1 MQSERIVVESGKMRQ
16 VLDQA
21 ESLAPY
27 GDVPVLIGG
36 ESGTGKELVARW
48 IHRKSPRASR
58 PFVAVNAAA
67 IPDTLLESELFGHAR
82 GAFTGAQFPRKGLL
96 EEADAGTLFLDEV
109 GDLSPRAQSVL
120 LRALQER
127 EYRRVGEVSS
137 RRSDFRLVT
146 ATHKELEA
154 EVAAG
159 RFRHDLLF
167 RLSVARIHLPALR
180 ERPEDILPLAR
191 YFLEARSRRLGV
203 ESKRLTHE
211 AERALAS
218 HHWPGNVRQL
228 ENELT
233 QALVRALGSASI
245 DTEHL
250 SFGTRRPGLG
260 CLRSVSE
267 AFEKGLLADAL
278 ARSGGNRTHA
288 ARALGISRQGLYR
301 KLKRH
306 GLASGACADRL
317 APVPTGPAEITD
329 APAPTSSCVGALIQ
343 GVETGLATECE
354 SDLS

>member
-1 MQSERIVVESGKMRQ
+1 MQSERIVAASARMRE
-16 VLDQA
+16 VLAQA
-21 ESLAPY
+21 EALAPF
-27 GDVPVLIGG
+27 GDVPVSIGG

-48 IHRKSPRASR
+48 IHRKSPRSLR

-96 EEADAGTLFLDEV
+96 EEADGGTLFLDEV

-146 ATHKELEA
+146 ATHKELEG

-180 ERPEDILPLAR
+180 ERPEDILPLAG
-191 YFLEARSRRLGV
+191 YFLEARSSRLRV
-203 ESKRLTHE
+203 EPKRLTPE
-211 AERALAS
+211 AERALLS
-218 HHWPGNVRQL
+218 HYWPGNVREL
-228 ENELT
+228 ENELI
-233 QALVRALGSASI
+233 QALVRSLGSESI
-245 DTEHL
+245 DVEHL
-250 SFGTRRPGLG
+250 SFAKRRAGSG
-260 CLRSVSE
+260 CLRSVSD

-288 ARALGISRQGLYR
+288 ARSLGISRQGLYR

-306 GLASGACADRL
+306 GMATAACADRL
-317 APVPTGPAEITD
+317 AG
-329 APAPTSSCVGALIQ
+329 
-343 GVETGLATECE
+343 ECE
-354 SDLS
+354 SDLR

>member
-1 MQSERIVVESGKMRQ
+1 MQSERIVAASGKMRE
-16 VLDQA
+16 VLAQA
-21 ESLAPY
+21 EALAPF
-27 GDVPVLIGG
+27 GDVPVSIGG

-48 IHRKSPRASR
+48 IHRKSPRALR

-96 EEADAGTLFLDEV
+96 EEADGGTLFLDEV

-146 ATHKELEA
+146 ATHKELEG

-191 YFLEARSRRLGV
+191 HFLESCSRRLGV
-203 ESKRLTHE
+203 ASKHLNPE
-211 AERALAS
+211 AERVLLS
-218 HHWPGNVRQL
+218 HSWPGNVREL

-233 QALVRALGSASI
+233 QALVRSLGSPAI
-245 DTEHL
+245 DVDHL
-250 SFGTRRPGLG
+250 SFGKRRAGAG

-267 AFEKGLLADAL
+267 AFERGLLADAL
-278 ARSGGNRTHA
+278 VRSGGNRTRA

-306 GLASGACADRL
+306 GMAAGACADRL
-317 APVPTGPAEITD
+317 ARQREF
-329 APAPTSSCVGALIQ
+329 
-343 GVETGLATECE
+343 
-354 SDLS
+354 DLR

>member
-1 MQSERIVVESGKMRQ
+1 MQSERIVVESDKMRQ
-16 VLDQA
+16 ALEQA

-27 GDVPVLIGG
+27 GDVAVLIGG

-82 GAFTGAQFPRKGLL
+82 GAFSGAQFSRKGLL
-96 EEADAGTLFLDEV
+96 EEADTGTLFLDEV

-120 LRALQER
+120 LRALQEH

-137 RRSDFRLVT
+137 RRSDFRLIT
-146 ATHKELEA
+146 ATHKELES

-180 ERPEDILPLAR
+180 DRPEDILPLAR
-191 YFLEARSRRLGV
+191 HFLDARASRLGI
-203 ESKRLTHE
+203 ESRGLTGD

-218 HHWPGNVRQL
+218 HHWPGNVREL

-233 QALVRALGSASI
+233 QALVRARGSASI

-250 SFGTRRPGLG
+250 SFGKRRPGPDS
-260 CLRSVSE
+260 LRSVAE

-278 ARSGGNRTHA
+278 VRSGGNRTRA

-306 GLASGACADRL
+306 G
-317 APVPTGPAEITD
+317 I
-329 APAPTSSCVGALIQ
+329 AL
-343 GVETGLATECE
+343 GV
-354 SDLS
+354 

>member
-1 MQSERIVVESGKMRQ
+1 MQSERIVAVSGEMRD

-21 ESLAPY
+21 EALAPFA
-27 GDVPVLIGG
+27 DVPVLIGG
-36 ESGTGKELVARW
+36 ESGTGKELVARYL
-48 IHRKSPRASR
+48 HRKSPRAR
-58 PFVAVNAAA
+58 GPFVAVNAAA

-82 GAFTGAQFPRKGLL
+82 GAFTGAQFARKGFL
-96 EEADAGTLFLDEV
+96 EEADTGTLFLDEV

-127 EYRRVGEVSS
+127 EYRRVGEVAS

-146 ATHKELEA
+146 ATHKDLDA
-154 EVAAG
+154 EVVTG

-167 RLSVARIHLPALR
+167 RLSVARIQLPALR
-180 ERPEDILPLAR
+180 DRPDDVLPLAR
-191 YFLEARSRRLGV
+191 SFLEARSMRLGV
-203 ESKRLTHE
+203 ASKRLTGE

-218 HHWPGNVRQL
+218 YHWPGNIREL

-233 QALVRALGSASI
+233 SALVRARGSASI
-245 DTEHL
+245 ETEHL
-250 SFGTRRPGLG
+250 SLPKRRAGLA
-260 CLRSVSE
+260 CLRTVSE

-306 GLASGACADRL
+306 GIGLEACGKNWPA
-317 APVPTGPAEITD
+317 TGNP
-329 APAPTSSCVGALIQ
+329 S
-343 GVETGLATECE
+343 
-354 SDLS
+354 

>member
-1 MQSERIVVESGKMRQ
+1 MRSERIVAVSQKMRQ
-16 VLDQA
+16 VLEHA
-21 ESLAPY
+21 ESLAPFD
-27 GDVPVLIGG
+27 DVPVLVGG

-48 IHRKSPRASR
+48 IHRKSRRASR

-67 IPDTLLESELFGHAR
+67 IPDALLESELFGHAR
-82 GAFTGAQFPRKGLL
+82 GAFTGAQFPRRGLL
-96 EEADAGTLFLDEV
+96 EEADGGTLLLDEV

-120 LRALQER
+120 LRAVQER

-146 ATHKELEA
+146 ATHKNLDA

-191 YFLEARSRRLGV
+191 SFLDVRSIRIGV
-203 ESKRLTHE
+203 ERKRLTRE
-211 AERALAS
+211 AERALVS
-218 HHWPGNVRQL
+218 YHWPGNVREL

-233 QALVRALGSASI
+233 QALVHAIDGPAI

-250 SFGTRRPGLG
+250 SFGRRLAG
-260 CLRSVSE
+260 CGGLRSVSQ
-267 AFEKGLLADAL
+267 AFERGVLADAL
-278 ARSGGNRTHA
+278 ARTGGNRTRA

-306 GLASGACADRL
+306 GIAAGANGWLER
-317 APVPTGPAEITD
+317 PSP
-329 APAPTSSCVGALIQ
+329 S
-343 GVETGLATECE
+343 
-354 SDLS
+354 

>member
-1 MQSERIVVESGKMRQ
+1 MQSERIVVESDKMRQ
-16 VLDQA
+16 ALEQA

-27 GDVPVLIGG
+27 GDVAVLIGG

-82 GAFTGAQFPRKGLL
+82 GAFSGAQFSRKGLL

-120 LRALQER
+120 LRALQEH

-137 RRSDFRLVT
+137 RRSDFRLIS

-159 RFRHDLLF
+159 RFRHDLFF

-180 ERPEDILPLAR
+180 DRPEDILPLAR
-191 YFLEARSRRLGV
+191 HFLDARASRLGI
-203 ESKRLTHE
+203 ESKRLTGD

-218 HHWPGNVRQL
+218 QHWPGNVREL

-233 QALVRALGSASI
+233 QALVRARGSASI
-245 DTEHL
+245 DAEHL
-250 SFGTRRPGLG
+250 SLGKRRPGPG
-260 CLRSVSE
+260 CLRSVAE

-278 ARSGGNRTHA
+278 ARSGGNRTRA

-306 GLASGACADRL
+306 G
-317 APVPTGPAEITD
+317 I
-329 APAPTSSCVGALIQ
+329 AL
-343 GVETGLATECE
+343 GV
-354 SDLS
+354 

>member
-1 MQSERIVVESGKMRQ
+1 MQSVKIVAESRKMRQ
-16 VLDQA
+16 VLGEA

-27 GDVPVLIGG
+27 GDVSVLIGG
-36 ESGTGKELVARW
+36 ESGTGKELVARFL
-48 IHRKSPRASR
+48 HQRSPRADR

-82 GAFTGAQFPRKGLL
+82 GAFTGAQFSRKGLV
-96 EEADAGTLFLDEV
+96 EEADSGTLFLDEV
-109 GDLSPRAQSVL
+109 GDLSPRAQAIL

-127 EYRRVGEVSS
+127 EYRRVGDASS

-146 ATHKELEA
+146 ASHKDLEA

-167 RLSVARIHLPALR
+167 RLSVARIHLPPLR
-180 ERPEDILPLAR
+180 ERPEDIVPLSRFFLAAR
-191 YFLEARSRRLGV
+191 ANRLGV
-203 ESKRLTHE
+203 EAKRLTSE
-211 AERALAS
+211 AERALTA
-218 HHWPGNVRQL
+218 HHWPGNVREL

-233 QALVRALGSASI
+233 QALVRARGAAAIDLGHLTLARSA
-245 DTEHL
+245 
-250 SFGTRRPGLG
+250 RPRG
-260 CLRSVSE
+260 LRSVSR

-306 GLASGACADRL
+306 GFARVASVAG
-317 APVPTGPAEITD
+317 TD
-329 APAPTSSCVGALIQ
+329 PR
-343 GVETGLATECE
+343 
-354 SDLS
+354 

>member
-1 MQSERIVVESGKMRQ
+1 MQSERIVAASDKMRE

-21 ESLAPY
+21 AALAAFS
-27 GDVPVLIGG
+27 DIPVFVGG

-48 IHRKSPRASR
+48 IHRKSVRASR

-96 EEADAGTLFLDEV
+96 EEADTGTLFLDEV

-120 LRALQER
+120 LRALQDR
-127 EYRRVGEVSS
+127 EYRRVGEFSS

-154 EVAAG
+154 EVDAG

-167 RLSVARIHLPALR
+167 RLSVARIHVPALR

-191 YFLEARSRRLGV
+191 YFLEARSSRLGV
-203 ESKRLTHE
+203 APKRLTPE

-218 HHWPGNVRQL
+218 HHWPGNVREL

-233 QALVRALGSASI
+233 QGLVRARSSDSI

-250 SFGTRRPGLG
+250 SFGRRRPGQSG
-260 CLRSVSE
+260 LRSISE

-288 ARALGISRQGLYR
+288 ARSLGISRQGLYR

-306 GLASGACADRL
+306 GLSARACADRL
-317 APVPTGPAEITD
+317 A
-329 APAPTSSCVGALIQ
+329 
-343 GVETGLATECE
+343 GV
-354 SDLS
+354 

>member
-1 MQSERIVVESGKMRQ
+1 MQSEGIVAASDKMRE

-21 ESLAPY
+21 AALAAFS
-27 GDVPVLIGG
+27 DIPVFVGG

-48 IHRKSPRASR
+48 IHRKSLRASR

-82 GAFTGAQFPRKGLL
+82 GAFTGAQLPRKGLL
-96 EEADAGTLFLDEV
+96 EEADSGTLFLDEV

-120 LRALQER
+120 LRAFQER
-127 EYRRVGEVSS
+127 EYRRVGEVQS

-146 ATHKELEA
+146 ATHKDLET

-159 RFRHDLLF
+159 RFRPDLLF

-191 YFLEARSRRLGV
+191 YFLDARSRQLGV
-203 ESKRLTHE
+203 APKRLTAE

-218 HHWPGNVRQL
+218 HHWPGNVREL

-233 QALVRALGSASI
+233 QALVRARSAASI

-250 SFGTRRPGLG
+250 SLGKRRPGPCG
-260 CLRSVSE
+260 LRSVSE

-288 ARALGISRQGLYR
+288 ARSLGISRQGLYR

-306 GLASGACADRL
+306 GMRRELARID
-317 APVPTGPAEITD
+317 
-329 APAPTSSCVGALIQ
+329 
-343 GVETGLATECE
+343 
-354 SDLS
+354 

>member
-1 MQSERIVVESGKMRQ
+1 MQFERIVVESDKMRQ

-27 GDVPVLIGG
+27 GEVPVLIGG
-36 ESGTGKELVARW
+36 ESGTGKELVARFL
-48 IHRKSPRASR
+48 HRKSPRASR
-58 PFVAVNAAA
+58 PFVAVNSAA

-82 GAFTGAQFPRKGLL
+82 GAFTGAQLPRKGLL
-96 EEADAGTLFLDEV
+96 EEANTGTLFLDEV

-120 LRALQER
+120 LRALQDR
-127 EYRRVGEVSS
+127 EYRRVGEGSS

-180 ERPEDILPLAR
+180 ERPGDILPLAR
-191 YFLEARSRRLGV
+191 YFVDARSRRLGL

-218 HHWPGNVRQL
+218 YHWPGNVREL

-233 QALVRALGSASI
+233 QALVRARGSASI
-245 DTEHL
+245 GTEHL
-250 SFGTRRPGLG
+250 SFGKRRTGLG
-260 CLRSVSE
+260 CLRSVSQ

-288 ARALGISRQGLYR
+288 ARSLGISRQGLYR

-306 GLASGACADRL
+306 GMAAAAR
-317 APVPTGPAEITD
+317 AE
-329 APAPTSSCVGALIQ
+329 
-343 GVETGLATECE
+343 
-354 SDLS
+354 

>member
-1 MQSERIVVESGKMRQ
+1 MPSERIVAVSEKMRQ
-16 VLDQA
+16 VLEQA

-27 GDVPVLIGG
+27 GEVPVLIGG
-36 ESGTGKELVARW
+36 ESGTGKELVARR
-48 IHRKSPRASR
+48 IHRKSPRANR

-82 GAFTGAQFPRKGLL
+82 GAFTGASLPRKGLL
-96 EEADAGTLFLDEV
+96 EEADGGTLFLDEIAE
-109 GDLSPRAQSVL
+109 LSPRAQSVL

-146 ATHKELEA
+146 ATHKDLEV
-154 EVAAG
+154 EVVAG
-159 RFRHDLLF
+159 RFRNDLLF

-191 YFLEARSRRLGV
+191 FFLEARSSQFGV
-203 ESKRLTHE
+203 ESKRLTRE
-211 AERALAS
+211 AELALTS
-218 HHWPGNVRQL
+218 HHWPGNVREL

-233 QALVRALGSASI
+233 QALVRARGSLSI
-245 DTEHL
+245 GIEHL
-250 SFGTRRPGLG
+250 TFGGRRPGLG
-260 CLRSVSE
+260 CLRSVSA

-278 ARSGGNRTHA
+278 VRSGGNRTHA

-306 GLASGACADRL
+306 GLH
-317 APVPTGPAEITD
+317 E
-329 APAPTSSCVGALIQ
+329 
-343 GVETGLATECE
+343 GLATECS
-354 SDLS
+354 SDIR

>member
-1 MQSERIVVESGKMRQ
+1 MQSERIVASSSKMRE
-16 VLDQA
+16 VLEQA
-21 ESLAPY
+21 EALAPFS
-27 GDVPVLIGG
+27 DVPVLIGG

-96 EEADAGTLFLDEV
+96 EEADTGTLFFDEV

-120 LRALQER
+120 LRAFQER
-127 EYRRVGEVSS
+127 EYRRVGEVAS

-146 ATHKELEA
+146 ATHKELES

-167 RLSVARIHLPALR
+167 RVSVARIHLPPLR
-180 ERPEDILPLAR
+180 ERPEDILPLTR
-191 YFLEARSRRLGV
+191 HFLEACSSTLGV
-203 ESKRLTHE
+203 ASKALTRE

-218 HHWPGNVRQL
+218 HHWPGNVREL

-233 QALVRALGSASI
+233 QALVRARGSASI
-245 DTEHL
+245 EIEHL
-250 SFGTRRPGLG
+250 SFGKRRPGLG

-267 AFEKGLLADAL
+267 AFEKGILADAL

-306 GLASGACADRL
+306 GMAPGAFADR
-317 APVPTGPAEITD
+317 
-329 APAPTSSCVGALIQ
+329 
-343 GVETGLATECE
+343 LATECE
-354 SDLS
+354 SDLR

>member
-1 MQSERIVVESGKMRQ
+1 MQSERIVAASDKMRE

-21 ESLAPY
+21 AALAPFS
-27 GDVPVLIGG
+27 DIPVLIGG

-96 EEADAGTLFLDEV
+96 EEADSGTLFLDEV
-109 GDLSPRAQSVL
+109 GDLSPRAQTVL
-120 LRALQER
+120 LRALQEH
-127 EYRRVGEVSS
+127 EYRRVGEVAS

-146 ATHKELEA
+146 ATNKDLGA

-167 RLSVARIHLPALR
+167 RLSVARIGLPALR
-180 ERPEDILPLAR
+180 ERPQDILPLAR
-191 YFLEARSRRLGV
+191 YFLDARSSRLGIAL
-203 ESKRLTHE
+203 KPLTSQ

-218 HHWPGNVRQL
+218 HHWPGNVREL

-233 QALVRALGSASI
+233 QALVRARGSASI

-250 SFGTRRPGLG
+250 SFGRDRPGRG

-267 AFEKGLLADAL
+267 AFEKGLLAEAL

-288 ARALGISRQGLYR
+288 ARSLGISRQGLYR

-306 GLASGACADRL
+306 GMAAGACAERL
-317 APVPTGPAEITD
+317 AA
-329 APAPTSSCVGALIQ
+329 
-343 GVETGLATECE
+343 ECE
-354 SDLS
+354 SDLR

>member
-67 IPDTLLESELFGHAR
+67 IPDTLLECELFGHAR

-109 GDLSPRAQSVL
+109 GDLSPRAQAIL

-127 EYRRVGEVSS
+127 EYRRVGDASS

-146 ATHKELEA
+146 ATHKDLDA

-191 YFLEARSRRLGV
+191 FFLAARASRLGIASRRL
-203 ESKRLTHE
+203 TCD
-211 AERALAS
+211 AERALS
-218 HHWPGNVRQL
+218 THHWPGNVREL

-233 QALVRALGSASI
+233 QALVRAQGAEAI
-245 DTEHL
+245 DLEHL
-250 SFGTRRPGLG
+250 T
-260 CLRSVSE
+260 
-267 AFEKGLLADAL
+267 
-278 ARSGGNRTHA
+278 
-288 ARALGISRQGLYR
+288 
-301 KLKRH
+301 
-306 GLASGACADRL
+306 L
-317 APVPTGPAEITD
+317 APR
-329 APAPTSSCVGALIQ
+329 S
-343 GVETGLATECE
+343 
-354 SDLS
+354 

>member
-1 MQSERIVVESGKMRQ
+1 MQAERIVAASGKMRE
-16 VLDQA
+16 VLEQA
-21 ESLAPY
+21 EALAPFS
-27 GDVPVLIGG
+27 DVPVSIGG

-48 IHRKSPRASR
+48 IHRKSPRALR

-96 EEADAGTLFLDEV
+96 EEADTGTLFLDEV

-146 ATHKELEA
+146 ATHKELEG

-191 YFLEARSRRLGV
+191 YFLEARCGRLGV
-203 ESKRLTHE
+203 APKCLTGE

-218 HHWPGNVRQL
+218 HHWPGNVREL

-233 QALVRALGSASI
+233 QALVRSIGSQTI
-245 DTEHL
+245 DVEHL
-250 SFGTRRPGLG
+250 SFTRRIAGAG
-260 CLRSVSE
+260 RLRTVSD
-267 AFEKGLLADAL
+267 AFEKSLLADAL

-306 GLASGACADRL
+306 GMA
-317 APVPTGPAEITD
+317 T
-329 APAPTSSCVGALIQ
+329 GALR
-343 GVETGLATECE
+343 GSTGEGMGIR
-354 SDLS
+354 SKVMR